1 LKSLYT
7 TFHIGSI
14 LAECGGNL
22 MSNFLQF
29 GVLDELHVFIAPII
43 IGNGISAFN
52 SIESNLLR
60 DSYTFSNQAVL
71 KSDEDLHI
79 IYTKKI

>member
-1 LKSLYT
+1 
-7 TFHIGSI
+7 
-14 LAECGGNL
+14 

-79 IYTKKI
+79 IYTKNISMYINKKGYDNISLNR